1 MTRRRHHHH
10 DAGPPP
16 AWPEGARAEP
26 APCLRPVDLADLARA
41 EPPPVEYVVEGL
53 IPRALVLLGGHGGAG
68 KSIMALVIAAHVA
81 AGHPFAGHAVRQG
94 RAVFASLEDPA
105 ALIRWRLRRIAEAYH
120 LPLAAVARNLV
131 ILDGS
136 ESDASLAVE
145 VADLGVR
152 SIAPTAALE
161 ELRGATAGAELLVID
176 NASDAF
182 TADENNR
189 RQVRTFMRMLSRLG
203 HDTGAA
209 VILLA
214 HIDKNAA
221 RYGAG
226 GQTYSGST
234 AWHNSARARLAL
246 TVEDGLVRL
255 GMEKNNV
262 GRLADPLFFRWTEHG
277 VLLPA
282 SPADVPDDPPDAA
295 GDNQSIMRCLAR
307 ALHEGVIVPT
317 ARTGPSN
324 THAVLKTH
332 PDLPG
337 WALKD
342 RGRFWAA
349 ITRLQRLGWI
359 EAETFTTH
367 SRNRRERWTFGPHA
381 PETFTR
387 APNWSGGARDA

>member
-1 MTRRRHHHH
+1 M
-10 DAGPPP
+10 
-16 AWPEGARAEP
+16 
-26 APCLRPVDLADLARA
+26 
-41 EPPPVEYVVEGL
+41 VEGL

-81 AGHPFAGHAVRQG
+81 AGRSFAGHAVRQG

-120 LPLAAVARNLV
+120 LPLAAVTRNLV

-136 ESDASLAVE
+136 ESDASSLAVE

-152 SIAPTAALE
+152 SIAPTATLE

-182 TADENNR
+182 AGDENSR

-209 VILLA
+209 VILLV
-214 HIDKNAA
+214 HVDKNAA
-221 RYGAG
+221 RYGTA

-255 GMEKNNV
+255 AMEKNNV
-262 GRLADPLFFRWTEHG
+262 GRIVDPLFFRWSEHG
-277 VLLPA
+277 VLSPA
-282 SPADVPDDPPDAA
+282 SPADVPDDPPNAA
-295 GDNQSIMRCLAR
+295 ADNEAVMRCVAR

-324 THAVLKTH
+324 AHAVLKTH
-332 PDLPG
+332 PDLPQ

-359 EAETFTTH
+359 EAGTFTTH